1 MRIRN
6 TDFYAFQKPKGKKKI
21 LNKLKITKFKNKGR
35 IDDPNIIIIRGPEPC
50 FAKSVANKGSQK

>member
-6 TDFYAFQKPKGKKKI
+6 TDFYAFQKPKGKKIFK
-21 LNKLKITKFKNKGR
+21 KFKITKFKNKGR

-50 FAKSVANKGSQK
+50 FAKAVANKGSQK